1 MHTLSLRSLPAL
13 FSLLLSFGFP
23 DGPIKNLVTFGDSYT
38 DISGIGDNG
47 TAWPVYAASYRNL
60 RLHSFAISGATCDQ
74 RLTPRVNFPYVV
86 QDELPAYFE
95 QTQSGLK
102 LDPKETL
109 YTLWIGTNDVGA
121 DTMMSGKQTPGNT
134 IVQVTQCPVSW
145 VKTLYD
151 TGARNFLFQNMI
163 PLQLTILYRA
173 DGYLTRFWTAPHNQT
188 EWSVYMT
195 ELVASGNELARL
207 MLQSLSRELPGA
219 HIGLFDSYSFFMDIH
234 DYPQNYLNG
243 TAPLNV
249 TGCINSCIVNEDGSS
264 TCTIIQGTDRDSF
277 LWQDELHPSEQ
288 VNRNLARQ
296 IVDAITL
303 PETRWTTW
311 MS

>member
-1 MHTLSLRSLPAL
+1 
-13 FSLLLSFGFP
+13 
-23 DGPIKNLVTFGDSYT
+23 
-38 DISGIGDNG
+38 
-47 TAWPVYAASYRNL
+47 
-60 RLHSFAISGATCDQ
+60 
-74 RLTPRVNFPYVV
+74 
-86 QDELPAYFE
+86 
-95 QTQSGLK
+95 
-102 LDPKETL
+102 
-109 YTLWIGTNDVGA
+109 
-121 DTMMSGKQTPGNT
+121 
-134 IVQVTQCPVSW
+134 
-145 VKTLYD
+145 
-151 TGARNFLFQNMI
+151 MI

-219 HIGLFDSYSFFMDIH
+219 HIGSCPSSCQCCITHKIRSGLFDSYSFFMDIH

-277 LWQDELHPSEQ
+277 LWW
-288 VNRNLARQ
+288 VF
-296 IVDAITL
+296 
-303 PETRWTTW
+303 
-311 MS
+311 